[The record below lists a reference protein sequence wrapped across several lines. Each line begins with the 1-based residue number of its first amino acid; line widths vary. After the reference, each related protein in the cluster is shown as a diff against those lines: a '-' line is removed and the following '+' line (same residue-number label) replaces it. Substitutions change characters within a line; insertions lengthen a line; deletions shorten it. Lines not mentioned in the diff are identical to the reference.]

1 MEKSRG
7 RVHHRAEA
15 QIRRDALLYSRSRWL
30 HHRSWAKQPGRHSRL
45 NETTPIGG
53 SVMRAQICFFVSIAF
68 SFVAWGVVTGSLI
81 WPELRRR
88 GRNEALRPLLMFH
101 SFRFVGL
108 AFLVPG
114 VVSPDLPAVFAEGA
128 AYGDIVAAALALLTL
143 ALLPGRL
150 GIVAAWVFN
159 LWGSA
164 DIIHANY
171 EGVRL
176 GVQAGQMGAAYF
188 LPTFIVPLFL
198 ITHGLMFWLLLRNAN
213 EAAVPAAR
221 RLA

>member
-1 MEKSRG
+1 
-7 RVHHRAEA
+7 
-15 QIRRDALLYSRSRWL
+15 
-30 HHRSWAKQPGRHSRL
+30 
-45 NETTPIGG
+45 
-53 SVMRAQICFFVSIAF
+53 MRAQICFFVSILF
-68 SFVAWGVVTGSLI
+68 SFVAWGIVTGSLI
-81 WPELRRR
+81 LPELRGR
-88 GRNEALRPLLMFH
+88 GRNEALRPLLMLH

-128 AYGDIVAAALALLTL
+128 AYGDIVTAALALLTL

-150 GIVAAWVFN
+150 GIGVAWVFN

-171 EGVRL
+171 EGIRL
-176 GVQAGQMGAAYF
+176 GVQPGQLGAAYF
-188 LPTFIVPLFL
+188 LITFIVPLFL
-198 ITHGLMFWLLLRNAN
+198 ITNGLMFWLLLRNEN
-213 EAAVPAAR
+213 EAAMPAAR

>member
-1 MEKSRG
+1 MPPQ
-7 RVHHRAEA
+7 V
-15 QIRRDALLYSRSRWL
+15 
-30 HHRSWAKQPGRHSRL
+30 
-45 NETTPIGG
+45 
-53 SVMRAQICFFVSIAF
+53 CFFVSIVF
-68 SFVAWGVVTGSLI
+68 SFAAWGVVTGSVI

-88 GRNEALRPLLMFH
+88 GRDEALRPLLMFH

-114 VVSPDLPAVFAEGA
+114 VVSPDLPAAFAEGA

-143 ALLPGRL
+143 ALLPGRP

-164 DIIHANY
+164 DILHANY
-171 EGVRL
+171 EGILL
-176 GVQAGQMGAAYF
+176 GVPAGQLGAAYF

-198 ITHGLMFWLLLRNAN
+198 ITHGLMFWILLRNDN
-213 EAAVPAAR
+213 EATVPENR
-221 RLA
+221 SRL

>member
-1 MEKSRG
+1 
-7 RVHHRAEA
+7 
-15 QIRRDALLYSRSRWL
+15 
-30 HHRSWAKQPGRHSRL
+30 
-45 NETTPIGG
+45 
-53 SVMRAQICFFVSIAF
+53 
-68 SFVAWGVVTGSLI
+68 
-81 WPELRRR
+81 
-88 GRNEALRPLLMFH
+88 
-101 SFRFVGL
+101 
-108 AFLVPG
+108 
-114 VVSPDLPAVFAEGA
+114 LPATFAEGA

-143 ALLPGRL
+143 VLLPGRL

-171 EGVRL
+171 EGIRL
-176 GVQAGQMGAAYF
+176 GVQPGQMGAAYF

-198 ITHGLMFWLLLRNAN
+198 ITHGLMFWLLLRNEN

>member
-1 MEKSRG
+1 M
-7 RVHHRAEA
+7 
-15 QIRRDALLYSRSRWL
+15 Q
-30 HHRSWAKQPGRHSRL
+30 
-45 NETTPIGG
+45 
-53 SVMRAQICFFVSIAF
+53 AQICFFVSIIF
-68 SFVAWGVVTGSLI
+68 SFIAWGVVTGSVI

-88 GRNEALRPLLMFH
+88 DRSAALRPLLMFH

-114 VVSPDLPAVFAEGA
+114 VVSPDLPAVFANGA

-143 ALLPGRL
+143 VLLPGRF

-164 DIIHANY
+164 DIVHANY
-171 EGVRL
+171 EGIRL
-176 GVQAGQMGAAYF
+176 GVEAGQLGAAYF

-198 ITHGLMFWLLLRNAN
+198 ITHELMFWLLLRNEN
-213 EAAVPAAR
+213 ETTVPAAR